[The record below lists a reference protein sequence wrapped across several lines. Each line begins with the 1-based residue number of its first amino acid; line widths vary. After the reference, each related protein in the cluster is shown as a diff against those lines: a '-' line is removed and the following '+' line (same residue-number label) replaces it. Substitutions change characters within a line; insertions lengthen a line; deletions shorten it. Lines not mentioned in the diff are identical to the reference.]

1 MKLWWLI
8 PTIVQLMWVFFDAM
22 KGKSHHWEL
31 SETGSRHM
39 EKQQEKSFFRRNIS
53 FRWQRLMHDQT
64 QILSHWPGLRNADNT
79 ESKSSS
85 FRTRVVFSDLQ
96 TLEITTSTNSQANH
110 YTLIL
115 FLKGSYLSGPN
126 LFLYMQ
132 YLLQPWYIISC
143 ISYIMLITNLSAF
156 Q

>member
-1 MKLWWLI
+1 MPGREKVITESW
-8 PTIVQLMWVFFDAM
+8 VKQLLGTWRNSRKSLLFFPCQ
-22 KGKSHHWEL
+22 K
-31 SETGSRHM
+31 ETL
-39 EKQQEKSFFRRNIS
+39 KNRRNIS

-96 TLEITTSTNSQANH
+96 TLEITTSTNYQANH

-115 FLKGSYLSGPN
+115 FLKCSYLSCPI
-126 LFLYMQ
+126 LFWYMQ
-132 YLLQPWYIISC
+132 YLLEPWYIISC
-143 ISYIMLITNLSAF
+143 ISYIMFITNLGAF
-156 Q
+156 QYPVNTL